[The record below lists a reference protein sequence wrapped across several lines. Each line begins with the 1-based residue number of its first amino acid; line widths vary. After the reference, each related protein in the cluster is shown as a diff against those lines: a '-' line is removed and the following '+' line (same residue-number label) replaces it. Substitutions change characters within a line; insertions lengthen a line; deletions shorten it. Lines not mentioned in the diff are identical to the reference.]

1 MLCYPRWTSV
11 RDRGGCTTSTA
22 FRYLILW
29 SSFDTN
35 SNWHDNYIGQLMLI
49 YRILIYKTFW
59 SMTFIV
65 SLLSESPPPP
75 KKKISSLFVFWLSP
89 LDIWCFVSLRLF
101 IRRELTC
108 IFCSHAG
115 GGLGTVASISTL
127 HSTPSLKPWPSS
139 ARSSSQRRATR
150 GPVSKGSH
158 LRSTGTLL
166 SITNCMSY
174 KRKWMF

>member
-65 SLLSESPPPP
+65 SLLSESQ
-75 KKKISSLFVFWLSP
+75 KKKKRYHLYLFFDCLHLIHGVLSLLDCLSEGNWLVYS
-89 LDIWCFVSLRLF
+89 VH
-101 IRRELTC
+101 T
-108 IFCSHAG
+108 
-115 GGLGTVASISTL
+115 LGAD
-127 HSTPSLKPWPSS
+127 WG
-139 ARSSSQRRATR
+139 QW
-150 GPVSKGSH
+150 PVSAHSIPGQVWSRGWVLQGLQVKDGQH
-158 LRSTGTLL
+158 VGQCQKVVTLEAQEFL
-166 SITNCMSY
+166 SL
-174 KRKWMF
+174 

>member
-1 MLCYPRWTSV
+1 MPCYPRWTSV

-35 SNWHDNYIGQLMLI
+35 SNWYDNFIGQLMLI
-49 YRILIYKTFW
+49 YRILMYKTFW

-65 SLLSESPPPP
+65 SLLSESPKK

-89 LDIWCFVSLRLF
+89 LDTWCFVSFRLF

-115 GGLGTVASISTL
+115 VGLGTVASISTL
-127 HSTPSLKPWPSS
+127 HSRPSLKPWLSS

-158 LRSTGTLL
+158 LRSTGIPL
-166 SITNCMSY
+166 SITNCVSY
-174 KRKWMF
+174 KSKWMF